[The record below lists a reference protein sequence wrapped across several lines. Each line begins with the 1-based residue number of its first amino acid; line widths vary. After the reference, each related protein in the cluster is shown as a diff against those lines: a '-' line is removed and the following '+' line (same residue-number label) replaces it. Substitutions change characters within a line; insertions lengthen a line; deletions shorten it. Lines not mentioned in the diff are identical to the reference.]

1 MGDFEIHQQLL
12 ADCHRLG
19 KLGCNHLL
27 LHRNAA
33 VAWFILVPE
42 TDLADLLDLPDP
54 DRISVIGY
62 AAAVSGFIKNEM
74 HYPKVNFAALGNVVP
89 QMHLHVIGRRSGDAC
104 WPAPVWGN
112 LDAGDDYTPEQLASL
127 KDQLRSSIDLHDEPQ

>member
-1 MGDFEIHQQLL
+1 MADFEIHNQLL

-19 KLGCNHLL
+19 RLGCCHLL

-42 TDLADLLDLPDP
+42 TYVADVLDLSDD
-54 DRISVIGY
+54 DRTDVIGR
-62 AAAVSGFIKNEM
+62 AAAVSGFIKKEM
-74 HYPKVNFAALGNVVP
+74 HYSKVNFAALGNVVP
-89 QMHLHVIGRRSGDAC
+89 QMHLHIIGRRPGDAC

-112 LDAGDDYTPEQLASL
+112 LDAGDDYTPEQVATL
-127 KDQLRSSIDLHDEPQ
+127 KQNLRSSIDLHDEP